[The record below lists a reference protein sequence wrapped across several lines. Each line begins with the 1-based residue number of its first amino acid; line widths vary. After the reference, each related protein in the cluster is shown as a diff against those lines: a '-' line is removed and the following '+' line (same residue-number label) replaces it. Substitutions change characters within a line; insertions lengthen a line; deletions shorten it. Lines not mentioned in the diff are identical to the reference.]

1 MSISCVSES
10 SEHNPVDSPG
20 GMSTPTMHRLSSDP
34 DMSHG
39 EIEVTISF
47 AVQPLTDKQQGIL
60 RPKKAVISEEEA
72 QDRNV
77 RRNSMPASAMTSTP
91 KQADSTTKHKNRRSL
106 MSLLDVPQAFA
117 SLRRNRHSVGDTSHL
132 QPLSEGT
139 ENKAPTP
146 AQRNFH
152 LEVLPVHLNS
162 PDEMKP
168 TDSNTIKTTPDI
180 VVSLAEHGSN
190 QGPISDRVELDGFPD
205 GREQSEEEEEM
216 NNHNI
221 SDRNR
226 NADLQPITFLTLN
239 NRDLLD
245 KYTPSPT
252 EFGLFCGYDR
262 EDLILTVI
270 RQHARLT
277 LAEAYIGD
285 LENYINTL
293 LLRVLDSNPRLLQNP
308 YVRQNNNPADSRTP
322 NSVLKTVM
330 GRR

>member
-1 MSISCVSES
+1 M
-10 SEHNPVDSPG
+10 DSPG
-20 GMSTPTMHRLSSDP
+20 GMSTATMRRQSSDH
-34 DMSHG
+34 DMSLG

-47 AVQPLTDKQQGIL
+47 AVQSLTDKQQSIL
-60 RPKKAVISEEEA
+60 RPKNAVISHEEA
-72 QDRNV
+72 QDRTV

-91 KQADSTTKHKNRRSL
+91 KQADSATKHKNRRSL
-106 MSLLDVPQAFA
+106 MSLLDVPHAFA
-117 SLRRNRHSVGDTSHL
+117 SLRRNRHSVGDVSHL

-139 ENKAPTP
+139 ENKDPTP

-152 LEVLPVHLNS
+152 LEVLPMHLNS
-162 PDEMKP
+162 PDEMKL
-168 TDSNTIKTTPDI
+168 TDGYTINTTPDI
-180 VVSLAEHGSN
+180 VVSPGELGSN
-190 QGPISDRVELDGFPD
+190 RGQISDRVEFDGFPD
-205 GREQSEEEEEM
+205 GREQSEEEM
-216 NNHNI
+216 NNHI
-221 SDRNR
+221 SERNR

-239 NRDLLD
+239 NRELLD

-308 YVRQNNNPADSRTP
+308 YVRQNNNPAGSRTP
-322 NSVLKTVM
+322 NNVLKTIM